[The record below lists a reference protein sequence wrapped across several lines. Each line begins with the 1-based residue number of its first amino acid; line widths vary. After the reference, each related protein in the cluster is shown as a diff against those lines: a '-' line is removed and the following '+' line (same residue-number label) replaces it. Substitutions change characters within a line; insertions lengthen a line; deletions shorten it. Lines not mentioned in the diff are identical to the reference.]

1 MSEGKAQEKLVAR
14 LRAVA
19 KQEGNRVCADC
30 TDKVRACERACVR
43 ACVRAR
49 RAGAAPA
56 LPCPVAP
63 CLAGCG

>member
-43 ACVRAR
+43 ACGRGGRVPPQPSPVRLL
-49 RAGAAPA
+49 RA
-56 LPCPVAP
+56 
-63 CLAGCG
+63 

>member
-43 ACVRAR
+43 ACVRAGGR
-49 RAGAAPA
+49 VPPQPSPVRLLRA
-56 LPCPVAP
+56 
-63 CLAGCG
+63 